1 MKIWGVLFAIAVG
14 TGCAAGFKTTGA
26 IEPSAAQ
33 KKFNDETAWL
43 EEVEGERALNFVRA
57 MNEKTQKEFEADR
70 RFSVFRGQFEKI
82 LEAKDRIPFGYFIGN
97 RIYNFWQD
105 EKHVRGIW
113 RRTTMQ
119 SYRTSKPKWETV
131 LDLDQL
137 AKSEGEN
144 WVYGGATCWPKE
156 ESRCFLRLSRGG
168 KDADV
173 VREFDLKSKR
183 FIADGFALPE
193 AKSETAWWDLD
204 TALVSTDWGP
214 GTLTKAGYPRQIR
227 IWTRGTDHASAPV
240 AFTVEESDVAAGIWT
255 VHTPDES
262 VLFFTR
268 SIDFFNQEVFWI
280 SPDFKDQRKLPLPTD
295 ARIIGLHKGQ
305 LIFSVRSPWNAP
317 TPGVKTQIGEGMLAA
332 FSLKAWVDTGKIQK
346 IDLIYAPTVSQAFDE
361 VVITKDAVFV
371 SYLDNVEGKL
381 KRLTFDG
388 EWRMDE
394 LVVPRHISVGFVTAT
409 SFRSDLMIR
418 VEGFLDPTQVLY
430 SADGLRLPEKIK
442 QAPPRFNAGD
452 MAVTQYWAQSA
463 DGTKIPYYEIAKA
476 GTEKSALPTILYAY
490 GGFNLSSTPWYS
502 GGIGK
507 VWLERGGR
515 FVVANIRG
523 GGEFGPRW
531 HKAALKEQRPKAF
544 QDFIAVG
551 EHLVSRGATTPR
563 QLGIMGGSNGGLL
576 VGAVSVLR
584 PDLFEAVDCQ
594 VPLLDMLRFHLWL
607 AGHSWKGEYGDP
619 DIPEQRKVLE
629 SYSPVHN
636 VKAGVKYPEIFFVTS
651 TKDDRV
657 HPAHARKMAY
667 VFQSINQPFYYYEN
681 IEGGHGAAANLKQRA
696 YKSALEFVYFSRK
709 LGLH

>member
-1 MKIWGVLFAIAVG
+1 MRVWAIFFVLTAG
-14 TGCAAGFKTTGA
+14 TGCAAGVKSAAA
-26 IEPSAAQ
+26 IEPTAAQ
-33 KKFNDETAWL
+33 KLYNDETAFL
-43 EEVEGERALNFVRA
+43 EEVEGEEALNFVREL
-57 MNEKTQKEFEADR
+57 NQKTQKEFEADP
-70 RFSVFRGQFEKI
+70 RFARFRAQFEKI
-82 LEAKDRIPFGYFIGN
+82 LEAKDRIPFAYFLGG
-97 RIYNFWQD
+97 RLYNFWQD

-113 RRTTMQ
+113 RRTTIE
-119 SYRTSKPKWETV
+119 SYRTANPKWETV
-131 LDLDQL
+131 LDLDKL
-137 AKSEGEN
+137 ARVEKEN

-156 ESRCFLRLSRGG
+156 ESRCFIRLSRGG

-173 VREFDLKSKR
+173 VREFDLKTKQ
-183 FIADGFALPE
+183 FVDQGYGLPE

-227 IWTRGTDHASAPV
+227 VWKRGTDHTQAPIL
-240 AFTVEESDVAAGIWT
+240 FTAEESDVAAGIWT

-262 VLFFTR
+262 AFFFTR
-268 SIDFFNQEVFWI
+268 AIDFFNQEVFWV
-280 SPDFKDQRKLPLPTD
+280 SPDLKEQKKLPLPTD

-305 LIFSVRSPWNAP
+305 LLFSVRSPWSAP
-317 TPGVKTQIGEGMLAA
+317 TPGSRTQVGEGMIAA
-332 FSLKAWVDTGKIQK
+332 FSLQRWIESGKLERIEV
-346 IDLIYAPTVSQAFDE
+346 IFAPSASQAFDE
-361 VVITKDAVFV
+361 VVETKDAIFV
-371 SYLDNVEGKL
+371 AYLDNVEGKL
-381 KRLTFDG
+381 KRIHFDG
-388 EWRMDE
+388 EWKPDE
-394 LVVPRHISVGFVTAT
+394 LVVPRHMSVGFVTA
-409 SFRSDLMIR
+409 SPFRSDLMIR
-418 VEGFLDPTQVLY
+418 VEGFLNPTQVLY
-430 SADGLRLPEKIK
+430 SGDGLQLPVKIK
-442 QAPPRFNAGD
+442 QAPPRFNSKG

-463 DGTKIPYYEIAKA
+463 DGTKAPYYEIAKA
-476 GTEKSALPTILYAY
+476 GSERTAAPTILYAY

-531 HKAALKEQRPKAF
+531 HKAALKKNRPKAF
-544 QDFIAVG
+544 QDFIGVA
-551 EHLVSRGATTPR
+551 EHLIARGATTPQ

-576 VGAVSVLR
+576 VGAVAVMR

-594 VPLLDMLRFHLWL
+594 VPLLDMLKFHLWL

-619 DIPEQRKVLE
+619 EIPEERKVLE

-636 VKAGVKYPEIFFVTS
+636 VKPGVKYPEIFFVTS

-667 VFQSINQPFYYYEN
+667 VLKKADQPFYYYEN

-709 LGLH
+709 LGLR